1 MLLSLFCCMLADWGW
16 EASMRV
22 PSFLVAANVCC
33 NCCGKNPDFGV
44 AGLRAVLLSS
54 SSEFGAVH
62 PLVLHCLGV
71 ADVHLLPLLPCF
83 LGSCCCPA
91 AWEGEMLVGWVEDFG
106 EENVQNWSSCT
117 CCPRAALG
125 KNCVYGNE
133 LHGCKF
139 NINALNV
146 FHVHVQEIYIYIYSR
161 SLSLGLFP

>member
-83 LGSCCCPA
+83 LGSCCFQQLGKERC
-91 AWEGEMLVGWVEDFG
+91 WLVGWKTLEKK
-106 EENVQNWSSCT
+106 T
-117 CCPRAALG
+117 CRIGL
-125 KNCVYGNE
+125 
-133 LHGCKF
+133 
-139 NINALNV
+139 
-146 FHVHVQEIYIYIYSR
+146 HVHAVHVLPLETIVSMAMNCMAASSILMHLMYSTSMYKKYIYIYIYTA
-161 SLSLGLFP
+161 GP